1 MNWTTAFYQHIEI
14 ELSEVTYATYVLRP
28 MTSQKILTNQI
39 SRRRLKIFD
48 WQATPHVTLVMTGWR
63 QVNHSRQQAFEDH
76 LPPEWLDYTIEDK
89 SEIEN

>member
-14 ELSEVTYATYVLRP
+14 DLSEVTYATYVLRP
-28 MTSQKILTNQI
+28 MTAQKILTNQI
-39 SRRRLKIFD
+39 SRPRLKTFD
-48 WQATPHVTLVMTGWR
+48 WQATPHVTLVMTGRR
-63 QVNHSRQQAFEDH
+63 QVNHSRQQAFKDH

>member
-14 ELSEVTYATYVLRP
+14 DLSEVTYATYVLRP
-28 MTSQKILTNQI
+28 MTAQKILTNQI
-39 SRRRLKIFD
+39 SRPRLKTFD
-48 WQATPHVTLVMTGWR
+48 WQATPHVTLVMTSRR
-63 QVNHSRQQAFEDH
+63 QVNHSRQQAFKDH

>member
-1 MNWTTAFYQHIEI
+1 MNRTTTFYQQIEI
-14 ELSEVTYATYVLRP
+14 DLSDVTYATYVLRP

-39 SRRRLKIFD
+39 SRPRLKIFD
-48 WQATPHVTLVMTGWR
+48 WQATPHMTGWR

-76 LPPEWLDYTIEDK
+76 LPSEWLDYTIEDK

>member
-1 MNWTTAFYQHIEI
+1 MNRTTTFYQQIEI
-14 ELSEVTYATYVLRP
+14 DLSEVTYATYVLRP

-39 SRRRLKIFD
+39 SRPRLKTFD
-48 WQATPHVTLVMTGWR
+48 WQATPHVTLVMTGRR
-63 QVNHSRQQAFEDH
+63 QVNHSRQQAFKDH

>member
-14 ELSEVTYATYVLRP
+14 DLSEVTYATYVLRP
-28 MTSQKILTNQI
+28 MTAQKILTNQT
-39 SRRRLKIFD
+39 SRPRLKTFD
-48 WQATPHVTLVMTGWR
+48 WQATPHVTLVMTGRR
-63 QVNHSRQQAFEDH
+63 QVNHSRQQAFKDH

>member
-14 ELSEVTYATYVLRP
+14 DLSEVTYATYVLRP
-28 MTSQKILTNQI
+28 MTAQKILINQI
-39 SRRRLKIFD
+39 SRPRLKTFD
-48 WQATPHVTLVMTGWR
+48 WQATPHVTLVMTGRR
-63 QVNHSRQQAFEDH
+63 QVNHSRQQAFKDH

>member
-1 MNWTTAFYQHIEI
+1 MNRTTTFYQQIEI
-14 ELSEVTYATYVLRP
+14 DLSEVTYATYVLRP

-39 SRRRLKIFD
+39 SRPRLKTFD
-48 WQATPHVTLVMTGWR
+48 WQATPHMTLVMTGWR

-76 LPPEWLDYTIEDK
+76 PPPEWLDYTIEDK